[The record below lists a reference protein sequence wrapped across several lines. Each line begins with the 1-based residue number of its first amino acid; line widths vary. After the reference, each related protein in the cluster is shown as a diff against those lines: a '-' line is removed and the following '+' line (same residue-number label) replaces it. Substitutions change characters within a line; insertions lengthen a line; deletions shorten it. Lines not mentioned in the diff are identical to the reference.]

1 MCLNFIVFKTFKS
14 NFKIRWRIIS
24 SLNELTKRVLI
35 MAENSFKNVS
45 TQPKVFFLL
54 PVKTLFLLGGVFSA
68 FFILIAGLVLF
79 GYTNSM
85 DNAIFS
91 LMRSNSSNPIL
102 DQTLQRIVFLGSSQF
117 VLPLSLLVGVF
128 LSLYRK
134 NLALGVWFV
143 LSVILFEALLESLK
157 HLLVHSIQ
165 RFSHSANFPNATAL
179 SLTLF
184 YGLLVLLIP
193 HLITHQ
199 IFQNILSYSL
209 LGLILLIG
217 LVLIVLG
224 VSFSSVLGGVCLGA
238 LGACFSIGI
247 YLSVFQKI

>member
-1 MCLNFIVFKTFKS
+1 
-14 NFKIRWRIIS
+14 
-24 SLNELTKRVLI
+24 

-45 TQPKVFFLL
+45 TQPKAFFLL

-68 FFILIAGLVLF
+68 FFILIVGLVF
-79 GYTNSM
+79 FDYTNSM

-91 LMRSNSSNPIL
+91 LMRSNSSSPIL
-102 DQTLQRIVFLGSSQF
+102 DQTLRRVVFLGSSQF

-128 LSLYRK
+128 LSLYRR

-143 LSVILFEALLESLK
+143 LSVVIFEALLESLK
-157 HLLVHSIQ
+157 HLLAHSIQ
-165 RFSHSANFPNATAL
+165 WLSHSANFPSAIAL

-184 YGLLVLLIP
+184 YGLLVLLLP

-217 LVLIVLG
+217 LALIVLG

>member
-1 MCLNFIVFKTFKS
+1 
-14 NFKIRWRIIS
+14 
-24 SLNELTKRVLI
+24 
-35 MAENSFKNVS
+35 
-45 TQPKVFFLL
+45 
-54 PVKTLFLLGGVFSA
+54 
-68 FFILIAGLVLF
+68 
-79 GYTNSM
+79 M
-85 DNAIFS
+85 DHAIFS

-102 DQTLQRIVFLGSSQF
+102 DQTLRRVVFLGSSQF

-128 LSLYRK
+128 LSLYRR

-157 HLLVHSIQ
+157 HFFAYPVQWL
-165 RFSHSANFPNATAL
+165 SHNANFPNATAL

-184 YGLLVLLIP
+184 YGLLILLIL

-199 IFQNILSYSL
+199 TLKKVLFYSL
-209 LGLILLIG
+209 LGLIFLIG
-217 LVLIVLG
+217 LVLILLG
-224 VSFSSVLGGVCLGA
+224 VSFSSVLGGFCLGA

>member
-1 MCLNFIVFKTFKS
+1 
-14 NFKIRWRIIS
+14 
-24 SLNELTKRVLI
+24 

-45 TQPKVFFLL
+45 TQPKPFFLL

-68 FFILIAGLVLF
+68 FFILIAGLVF
-79 GYTNSM
+79 FDYTNSM

-102 DQTLQRIVFLGSSQF
+102 DQTLRRIVFLGSSQF

-128 LSLYRK
+128 LSLYRR

-157 HLLVHSIQ
+157 HLFTHSIQ
-165 RFSHSANFPNATAL
+165 WLSRSANFPNTTAL

-209 LGLILLIG
+209 LGLIFLIG
-217 LVLIVLG
+217 LALIVLG
-224 VSFSSVLGGVCLGA
+224 VSFSGVLGGFCLGA

>member
-1 MCLNFIVFKTFKS
+1 
-14 NFKIRWRIIS
+14 
-24 SLNELTKRVLI
+24 

-54 PVKTLFLLGGVFSA
+54 PVKTLFLLGGIFSA
-68 FFILIAGLVLF
+68 FFIMIAGLVLF

-91 LMRSNSSNPIL
+91 LMRSNSSSPIL
-102 DQTLQRIVFLGSSQF
+102 DQTLRRVVFLGSSQF

-128 LSLYRK
+128 LSLYRR

-143 LSVILFEALLESLK
+143 LSVVIFEALLESLK
-157 HLLVHSIQ
+157 HLLAHSIQ
-165 RFSHSANFPNATAL
+165 WLSRNANFPNATAL

-199 IFQNILSYSL
+199 KLKNILFYSL
-209 LGLILLIG
+209 FGLILLIG
-217 LVLIVLG
+217 LVLILLG
-224 VSFSSVLGGVCLGA
+224 VSFSSVLGGFCLGA

>member
-1 MCLNFIVFKTFKS
+1 
-14 NFKIRWRIIS
+14 
-24 SLNELTKRVLI
+24 
-35 MAENSFKNVS
+35 MAENSFKNVF
-45 TQPKVFFLL
+45 TQPKIFFLL
-54 PVKTLFLLGGVFSA
+54 QVKTLFLLGGVFSA
-68 FFILIAGLVLF
+68 FFILMVGLVF
-79 GYTNSM
+79 FDYANSM

-128 LSLYRK
+128 LSLYRR

-143 LSVILFEALLESLK
+143 LSVVLFEALLESLK
-157 HLLVHSIQ
+157 HLLAYSIQ
-165 RFSHSANFPNATAL
+165 WLSRNANFPNATAL

-199 IFQNILSYSL
+199 TLKNILFYSL
-209 LGLILLIG
+209 FGLILLIG
-217 LVLIVLG
+217 LALIVLG
-224 VSFSSVLGGVCLGA
+224 VSFSSVLGGFCLGA

>member
-1 MCLNFIVFKTFKS
+1 
-14 NFKIRWRIIS
+14 
-24 SLNELTKRVLI
+24 

-45 TQPKVFFLL
+45 TQPKPFFLL

-68 FFILIAGLVLF
+68 FFILMVGLVF
-79 GYTNSM
+79 FDYTNSI

-102 DQTLQRIVFLGSSQF
+102 DQALQRVVFLGSSQF

-128 LSLYRK
+128 LSLYRR

-143 LSVILFEALLESLK
+143 LSMILFEALLESLK
-157 HLLVHSIQ
+157 HLLAHSIQ
-165 RFSHSANFPNATAL
+165 WLSHSTNFPSAIAL

-199 IFQNILSYSL
+199 TLKNILSYSL
-209 LGLILLIG
+209 FGLILLIG
-217 LVLIVLG
+217 LALIVLG
-224 VSFSSVLGGVCLGA
+224 VSFSSVLGGFCLGA

>member
-1 MCLNFIVFKTFKS
+1 
-14 NFKIRWRIIS
+14 
-24 SLNELTKRVLI
+24 

-45 TQPKVFFLL
+45 TQPKPFFLL

-68 FFILIAGLVLF
+68 FFILIAGLVF
-79 GYTNSM
+79 FDYANSM
-85 DNAIFS
+85 DNAIFN

-102 DQTLQRIVFLGSSQF
+102 DQTLRRVVFLGSSQF

-128 LSLYRK
+128 LSLYRR
-134 NLALGVWFV
+134 NLVLGVWFV
-143 LSVILFEALLESLK
+143 LSVVIFEALLESLK
-157 HLLVHSIQ
+157 HLLAHSVQ
-165 RFSHSANFPNATAL
+165 WLSHSANFPSAIAL

-184 YGLLVLLIP
+184 YGLLVLLLP

-199 IFQNILSYSL
+199 IFQNILSCSL

-217 LVLIVLG
+217 LALIVLG
-224 VSFSSVLGGVCLGA
+224 VSFSSVLGGFCLGA

>member
-1 MCLNFIVFKTFKS
+1 
-14 NFKIRWRIIS
+14 
-24 SLNELTKRVLI
+24 

-45 TQPKVFFLL
+45 THPKAFFLL
-54 PVKTLFLLGGVFSA
+54 PVKALFLLGGVFSA
-68 FFILIAGLVLF
+68 FFIMIAGLVLF
-79 GYTNSM
+79 GYINSM

-91 LMRSNSSNPIL
+91 LMRSNSSSPIL
-102 DQTLQRIVFLGSSQF
+102 DQTLRRVVFLGSSQF

-128 LSLYRK
+128 LSLYRR

-157 HLLVHSIQ
+157 HLFTHSIQ
-165 RFSHSANFPNATAL
+165 WLSHSANFPSAIAL
-179 SLTLF
+179 SLALF

-209 LGLILLIG
+209 LGLILLIS
-217 LVLIVLG
+217 LALIVLG

>member
-1 MCLNFIVFKTFKS
+1 
-14 NFKIRWRIIS
+14 
-24 SLNELTKRVLI
+24 

-45 TQPKVFFLL
+45 TQPKPFFLL

-68 FFILIAGLVLF
+68 FFILIAGLVF
-79 GYTNSM
+79 FDYTNSM

-91 LMRSNSSNPIL
+91 LMRSNSSSPIL

-128 LSLYRK
+128 LSLYRR

-157 HLLVHSIQ
+157 HLFTHSIQ
-165 RFSHSANFPNATAL
+165 WLSHSANFPSAIAL
-179 SLTLF
+179 SLALF

-209 LGLILLIG
+209 LGLILLIS
-217 LVLIVLG
+217 LALIVLG
-224 VSFSSVLGGVCLGA
+224 VSFSSVLGGFCLGA

>member
-1 MCLNFIVFKTFKS
+1 
-14 NFKIRWRIIS
+14 
-24 SLNELTKRVLI
+24 

-45 TQPKVFFLL
+45 TQPKPFFLL
-54 PVKTLFLLGGVFSA
+54 QVKTLFLLGGIFST
-68 FFILIAGLVLF
+68 FFIMIAGLVLF
-79 GYTNSM
+79 GYTDSM
-85 DNAIFS
+85 DNAIFNFA
-91 LMRSNSSNPIL
+91 RSTLFNSSPVLTLIL
-102 DQTLQRIVFLGSSQF
+102 QNIANLGSSQF

-157 HLLVHSIQ
+157 HLFTYPVQWLS
-165 RFSHSANFPNATAL
+165 RNANFPNATAL

-184 YGLLVLLIP
+184 YGLLILLIP

-199 IFQNILSYSL
+199 TLKNILSYSL

>member
-1 MCLNFIVFKTFKS
+1 
-14 NFKIRWRIIS
+14 
-24 SLNELTKRVLI
+24 

-54 PVKTLFLLGGVFSA
+54 QVKTLFLLGGVFSA
-68 FFILIAGLVLF
+68 FFILMVGLVF
-79 GYTNSM
+79 FDYTHSM
-85 DNAIFS
+85 DNTIFS

-128 LSLYRK
+128 LSLYRR

-143 LSVILFEALLESLK
+143 LSVVLFEALLESLK
-157 HLLVHSIQ
+157 HLLAHSIQ
-165 RFSHSANFPNATAL
+165 WLSHSANFPNASAL

-199 IFQNILSYSL
+199 TLKNILFYSL
-209 LGLILLIG
+209 FGLILLIG
-217 LVLIVLG
+217 LALIVLG
-224 VSFSSVLGGVCLGA
+224 VSFSSVLGGFCLGA

>member
-1 MCLNFIVFKTFKS
+1 
-14 NFKIRWRIIS
+14 
-24 SLNELTKRVLI
+24 

-45 TQPKVFFLL
+45 THPKAFFLL
-54 PVKTLFLLGGVFSA
+54 PIKTLFLLGGIFSA
-68 FFILIAGLVLF
+68 FFIMIAGLVLF

-102 DQTLQRIVFLGSSQF
+102 DQTLRRVVFLGSSQF

-128 LSLYRK
+128 LSLYRR

-143 LSVILFEALLESLK
+143 LSVVIFEALLESLK
-157 HLLVHSIQ
+157 HLLVHPVQ
-165 RFSHSANFPNATAL
+165 WLSHSANFPSAIAF
-179 SLTLF
+179 SLALF

-209 LGLILLIG
+209 LGLIFLIG
-217 LVLIVLG
+217 LVLVVLG
-224 VSFSSVLGGVCLGA
+224 VSFSSVLGGVCLGG

>member
-1 MCLNFIVFKTFKS
+1 
-14 NFKIRWRIIS
+14 
-24 SLNELTKRVLI
+24 

-45 TQPKVFFLL
+45 TQPKPFFLL
-54 PVKTLFLLGGVFSA
+54 QVKTLFLLGGVFSA
-68 FFILIAGLVLF
+68 FFILIAGLVF
-79 GYTNSM
+79 FDYTNSM

-102 DQTLQRIVFLGSSQF
+102 DQTLRRVVFLGSSQF

-128 LSLYRK
+128 LSLYRR

-157 HLLVHSIQ
+157 HLLAHSIQ
-165 RFSHSANFPNATAL
+165 WLSHSANFPSAIAL
-179 SLTLF
+179 SLALF

-224 VSFSSVLGGVCLGA
+224 VSFSSVLGGFCLGA

>member
-1 MCLNFIVFKTFKS
+1 
-14 NFKIRWRIIS
+14 
-24 SLNELTKRVLI
+24 

-45 TQPKVFFLL
+45 TQPKPFFLL

-68 FFILIAGLVLF
+68 FFIMIAGLVLF

-91 LMRSNSSNPIL
+91 LMRSNSFNPIL
-102 DQTLQRIVFLGSSQF
+102 DQTLQRVVFLGSSQF

-128 LSLYRK
+128 LSLYRR

-143 LSVILFEALLESLK
+143 LSVVIFEALLESLK
-157 HLLVHSIQ
+157 HLFTHSIQ
-165 RFSHSANFPNATAL
+165 WLSHSANFPSTTAL

-184 YGLLVLLIP
+184 YGLLILLIP

-217 LVLIVLG
+217 LVLVVLG
-224 VSFSSVLGGVCLGA
+224 VSFSSVLGGFCLGA

-247 YLSVFQKI
+247 YLSAFQKI

>member
-1 MCLNFIVFKTFKS
+1 
-14 NFKIRWRIIS
+14 
-24 SLNELTKRVLI
+24 

-54 PVKTLFLLGGVFSA
+54 QIKTLFLLGGVFSA
-68 FFILIAGLVLF
+68 FFILMVGLVFFDYANL
-79 GYTNSM
+79 M

-102 DQTLQRIVFLGSSQF
+102 DQILQRIVFLGSSQF

-128 LSLYRK
+128 LSLYRR

-143 LSVILFEALLESLK
+143 LSVVLFEALLESLK
-157 HLLVHSIQ
+157 HLLAHSIQ
-165 RFSHSANFPNATAL
+165 WLSRNANFPNATAL
-179 SLTLF
+179 SLVLF

-199 IFQNILSYSL
+199 TLKNILFYSL
-209 LGLILLIG
+209 FGLILLIG
-217 LVLIVLG
+217 LALIVLG
-224 VSFSSVLGGVCLGA
+224 VSFSSVLGGFCLGA

>member
-1 MCLNFIVFKTFKS
+1 
-14 NFKIRWRIIS
+14 
-24 SLNELTKRVLI
+24 

-68 FFILIAGLVLF
+68 FFILIAGLVF
-79 GYTNSM
+79 FDYTNSM
-85 DNAIFS
+85 DHAIFS
-91 LMRSNSSNPIL
+91 LMRSNSSSPIL
-102 DQTLQRIVFLGSSQF
+102 DQTLRRVVFLGSSQF

-128 LSLYRK
+128 LSLYRR

-157 HLLVHSIQ
+157 HLLAHSIQ
-165 RFSHSANFPNATAL
+165 WLSHSANFPSAIAL
-179 SLTLF
+179 SLALF

-217 LVLIVLG
+217 LALIVLG
-224 VSFSSVLGGVCLGA
+224 VSFSSVLGGFCLGA
-238 LGACFSIGI
+238 LGACFSMGI

>member
-1 MCLNFIVFKTFKS
+1 
-14 NFKIRWRIIS
+14 
-24 SLNELTKRVLI
+24 

-45 TQPKVFFLL
+45 TQPKAFFLL

-68 FFILIAGLVLF
+68 FFILIVGLVF
-79 GYTNSM
+79 FDCTNSM
-85 DNAIFS
+85 DNAIFNFA
-91 LMRSNSSNPIL
+91 RSTPFNSNPIL
-102 DQTLQRIVFLGSSQF
+102 TLILQSIANLGSSQF

-157 HLLVHSIQ
+157 HLFLHSVQ
-165 RFSHSANFPNATAL
+165 WLSHSANFPNATAL

-184 YGLLVLLIP
+184 YGLLILLIP

-209 LGLILLIG
+209 FGLIFLIG
-217 LVLIVLG
+217 LALIVLG
-224 VSFSSVLGGVCLGA
+224 VSFSSVLGGFCLGG

>member
-1 MCLNFIVFKTFKS
+1 
-14 NFKIRWRIIS
+14 
-24 SLNELTKRVLI
+24 

-45 TQPKVFFLL
+45 TQPKPFFLL
-54 PVKTLFLLGGVFSA
+54 QVKTLFLLGGIFSA
-68 FFILIAGLVLF
+68 FFIMIAGLVLF

-102 DQTLQRIVFLGSSQF
+102 TLILQNTARLGSSQF

-128 LSLYRK
+128 LSLYRR

-143 LSVILFEALLESLK
+143 LSVILFETLLESLK
-157 HLLVHSIQ
+157 HLLAHPVQWLS
-165 RFSHSANFPNATAL
+165 RSTNFPSAIAL

-199 IFQNILSYSL
+199 TLKNVLFYSL
-209 LGLILLIG
+209 FGLIFLIG

-224 VSFSSVLGGVCLGA
+224 VSFSNVLGGFCLGA

>member
-1 MCLNFIVFKTFKS
+1 
-14 NFKIRWRIIS
+14 
-24 SLNELTKRVLI
+24 

-45 TQPKVFFLL
+45 TQPKPFFLL
-54 PVKTLFLLGGVFSA
+54 PAKTLFLLGGVFSA

-102 DQTLQRIVFLGSSQF
+102 DQALQRIVFLGSSQF

-128 LSLYRK
+128 LSLYRR

-157 HLLVHSIQ
+157 HLFAYSIQ

-184 YGLLVLLIP
+184 YGLLILLIP

-199 IFQNILSYSL
+199 TLKNVLFYSL
-209 LGLILLIG
+209 FGLIFLIG

-224 VSFSSVLGGVCLGA
+224 VSFSSVLGGFCLGA

>member
-1 MCLNFIVFKTFKS
+1 
-14 NFKIRWRIIS
+14 
-24 SLNELTKRVLI
+24 

-68 FFILIAGLVLF
+68 FFILIVGLVF
-79 GYTNSM
+79 FDYTNSM
-85 DNAIFS
+85 DHAIFN

-102 DQTLQRIVFLGSSQF
+102 DQTLQRVVFLGSSQF

-128 LSLYRK
+128 LSLYRR

-143 LSVILFEALLESLK
+143 LSVILVEALLESLK
-157 HLLVHSIQ
+157 HLLAHSIQ
-165 RFSHSANFPNATAL
+165 WLSHSTNFPNATAL
-179 SLTLF
+179 SLALF
-184 YGLLVLLIP
+184 YGLLILLIP

-199 IFQNILSYSL
+199 TLKNILFYSL
-209 LGLILLIG
+209 FGLIFLIG

-224 VSFSSVLGGVCLGA
+224 VSFSSVLGGFCLGA

>member
-1 MCLNFIVFKTFKS
+1 
-14 NFKIRWRIIS
+14 
-24 SLNELTKRVLI
+24 
-35 MAENSFKNVS
+35 MAENSLKNVS

-54 PVKTLFLLGGVFSA
+54 QVRTLFLLGGVFSA
-68 FFILIAGLVLF
+68 FFIFMVGLVF
-79 GYTNSM
+79 FDYTHSM
-85 DNAIFS
+85 DNAIFNFA
-91 LMRSNSSNPIL
+91 RSTPFNSSPIL
-102 DQTLQRIVFLGSSQF
+102 TLIFQNIARLGSSQF

-128 LSLYRK
+128 LSLYRR

-157 HLLVHSIQ
+157 HLFAYSTQ
-165 RFSHSANFPNATAL
+165 WFSHSANFPNTTAL
-179 SLTLF
+179 SLVLF

-199 IFQNILSYSL
+199 TLKNILFYSL
-209 LGLILLIG
+209 FGLIFLIG

-224 VSFSSVLGGVCLGA
+224 VSFSSVLGGFCLGA

>member
-1 MCLNFIVFKTFKS
+1 
-14 NFKIRWRIIS
+14 
-24 SLNELTKRVLI
+24 

-45 TQPKVFFLL
+45 TQPKAFFLL
-54 PVKTLFLLGGVFSA
+54 PVKTLFLLGGIFSM
-68 FFILIAGLVLF
+68 FFILIVGLVF
-79 GYTNSM
+79 FDYTNSM
-85 DNAIFS
+85 DNTIFN

-102 DQTLQRIVFLGSSQF
+102 DQTLQRVVFLGSSQF

-128 LSLYRK
+128 LSLYRR

-157 HLLVHSIQ
+157 HLLAHSIQ
-165 RFSHSANFPNATAL
+165 WLSHSANFPSAIAL

-209 LGLILLIG
+209 FGLILLID
-217 LVLIVLG
+217 LALIVLG
-224 VSFSSVLGGVCLGA
+224 VSFSSVLGGFCLGA

>member
-1 MCLNFIVFKTFKS
+1 
-14 NFKIRWRIIS
+14 
-24 SLNELTKRVLI
+24 

-45 TQPKVFFLL
+45 THPKAFFLL

-68 FFILIAGLVLF
+68 FFIMIAGLVLF

-143 LSVILFEALLESLK
+143 LSVVIFEALLESLK
-157 HLLVHSIQ
+157 HLFTHSIQ
-165 RFSHSANFPNATAL
+165 WLSHSANFPSAIAL
-179 SLTLF
+179 SLALF

-193 HLITHQ
+193 HFIAHQ

-217 LVLIVLG
+217 LALIVLG

>member
-1 MCLNFIVFKTFKS
+1 
-14 NFKIRWRIIS
+14 
-24 SLNELTKRVLI
+24 

-45 TQPKVFFLL
+45 TQPKAFFLL

-68 FFILIAGLVLF
+68 FFILIAGLVF
-79 GYTNSM
+79 FDYANSM

-91 LMRSNSSNPIL
+91 LMRSNSSSPIL
-102 DQTLQRIVFLGSSQF
+102 DQTLRRVVFLGSSQF

-128 LSLYRK
+128 LSLYRR

-157 HLLVHSIQ
+157 HFFAYSIQ
-165 RFSHSANFPNATAL
+165 WLSHSANFPNATAL

-184 YGLLVLLIP
+184 YGLLILLIP

-199 IFQNILSYSL
+199 TLKNVLFYSL
-209 LGLILLIG
+209 FGLIFLIW
-217 LVLIVLG
+217 LALILLG
-224 VSFSSVLGGVCLGA
+224 VSFSSVLGGFCLGA

>member
-1 MCLNFIVFKTFKS
+1 
-14 NFKIRWRIIS
+14 
-24 SLNELTKRVLI
+24 

-45 TQPKVFFLL
+45 TQPKPFFLL
-54 PVKTLFLLGGVFSA
+54 PVKTLFLLGGIFSA
-68 FFILIAGLVLF
+68 FFIMIAGLVLF

-91 LMRSNSSNPIL
+91 LMHSNSSNPIL
-102 DQTLQRIVFLGSSQF
+102 DQTLRRVVFLGSSQF

-128 LSLYRK
+128 LSLYRR

-143 LSVILFEALLESLK
+143 LSVVIFEALLESLK
-157 HLLVHSIQ
+157 HLFTHSIQ
-165 RFSHSANFPNATAL
+165 WLSHSANFPSAIAL
-179 SLTLF
+179 SLALF
-184 YGLLVLLIP
+184 YGLLILLIP
-193 HLITHQ
+193 HFITHQ

-217 LVLIVLG
+217 LALIVLG
-224 VSFSSVLGGVCLGA
+224 VSFSSVLGGLCLGA

>member
-1 MCLNFIVFKTFKS
+1 
-14 NFKIRWRIIS
+14 
-24 SLNELTKRVLI
+24 

-45 TQPKVFFLL
+45 TQPKAFFLL
-54 PVKTLFLLGGVFSA
+54 PVKTLFLLGGIFSA
-68 FFILIAGLVLF
+68 FFILIAGLVFFDYANL
-79 GYTNSM
+79 M
-85 DNAIFS
+85 DHAIFN

-102 DQTLQRIVFLGSSQF
+102 DQTLQRVVFLGSSQF

-128 LSLYRK
+128 LSLYRR

-157 HLLVHSIQ
+157 HLLAHSIQ
-165 RFSHSANFPNATAL
+165 WLSHSANFPSAIAL

-209 LGLILLIG
+209 LGLIFLIG
-217 LVLIVLG
+217 LALIVLG

>member
-1 MCLNFIVFKTFKS
+1 
-14 NFKIRWRIIS
+14 
-24 SLNELTKRVLI
+24 

-45 TQPKVFFLL
+45 TQPKPFFLL

-68 FFILIAGLVLF
+68 FFIMIAGLVLF

-85 DNAIFS
+85 DNAIFN

-102 DQTLQRIVFLGSSQF
+102 DQVLQRVVFLGSSQF

-128 LSLYRK
+128 LSLYRR

-157 HLLVHSIQ
+157 HLFTHSIQ
-165 RFSHSANFPNATAL
+165 WLSHSANFPSAIAL
-179 SLTLF
+179 SLMLF

-209 LGLILLIG
+209 LGLIFLIG

-224 VSFSSVLGGVCLGA
+224 VSFSSVLGGFCLGA

>member
-1 MCLNFIVFKTFKS
+1 
-14 NFKIRWRIIS
+14 
-24 SLNELTKRVLI
+24 

-45 TQPKVFFLL
+45 TQPKAFFLL

-68 FFILIAGLVLF
+68 FFILMVGLVF
-79 GYTNSM
+79 FDYANSM

-102 DQTLQRIVFLGSSQF
+102 DQTLRRVVFLGSSQF

-128 LSLYRK
+128 LSLYRR
-134 NLALGVWFV
+134 NLVLGVWFV
-143 LSVILFEALLESLK
+143 LSVVIFEALLESLK
-157 HLLVHSIQ
+157 HLLAHSIQ
-165 RFSHSANFPNATAL
+165 WLSHSANFPSAIAL

-217 LVLIVLG
+217 LALIVLG
-224 VSFSSVLGGVCLGA
+224 VSFSSVLGGFCLGA

>member
-1 MCLNFIVFKTFKS
+1 
-14 NFKIRWRIIS
+14 
-24 SLNELTKRVLI
+24 

-45 TQPKVFFLL
+45 TQPKAFFLL
-54 PVKTLFLLGGVFSA
+54 PVKTLFLLGGVFST
-68 FFILIAGLVLF
+68 FFILIAGLVFF

-85 DNAIFS
+85 DHAIFS

-102 DQTLQRIVFLGSSQF
+102 DQTLQRVVFLGSSQF

-128 LSLYRK
+128 LSLYRR

-157 HLLVHSIQ
+157 HLFTHSIQ
-165 RFSHSANFPNATAL
+165 WLSHSANFPSAIAL

-184 YGLLVLLIP
+184 YGLLVLLLP

-209 LGLILLIG
+209 LGLIFLIG
-217 LVLIVLG
+217 LALIVLG
-224 VSFSSVLGGVCLGA
+224 VSFSSVLGGFCLGA

>member
-1 MCLNFIVFKTFKS
+1 
-14 NFKIRWRIIS
+14 
-24 SLNELTKRVLI
+24 

-45 TQPKVFFLL
+45 TQPKPFFLL
-54 PVKTLFLLGGVFSA
+54 PAKTLFLLGGVFSA
-68 FFILIAGLVLF
+68 FFILIAGLVF
-79 GYTNSM
+79 FDYTNSM
-85 DNAIFS
+85 DHAIFS
-91 LMRSNSSNPIL
+91 LMRSNSSSPIL
-102 DQTLQRIVFLGSSQF
+102 DQTLRRVVFLGSSQF

-128 LSLYRK
+128 LSLYRR

-157 HLLVHSIQ
+157 HLLAHSIQ
-165 RFSHSANFPNATAL
+165 WLSRSANFPNATAL

-184 YGLLVLLIP
+184 YGLLILLIP

-209 LGLILLIG
+209 LGLIFLIG

-224 VSFSSVLGGVCLGA
+224 VSFSSVLGGFCLGA

>member
-1 MCLNFIVFKTFKS
+1 
-14 NFKIRWRIIS
+14 
-24 SLNELTKRVLI
+24 

-45 TQPKVFFLL
+45 TQPKPFFLL
-54 PVKTLFLLGGVFSA
+54 PAKTLFLLGGVFSA
-68 FFILIAGLVLF
+68 FFILIVGLVLF
-79 GYTNSM
+79 DYTNSM

-102 DQTLQRIVFLGSSQF
+102 DQALQRIVFLGSSQF

-128 LSLYRK
+128 LSLYRR

-157 HLLVHSIQ
+157 HLFAHPVQWLS
-165 RFSHSANFPNATAL
+165 RSANFPNATAL

-199 IFQNILSYSL
+199 TLKNVLFYSL
-209 LGLILLIG
+209 FGLIFLIG
-217 LVLIVLG
+217 LVLILLG
-224 VSFSSVLGGVCLGA
+224 ISFSSVLGGFCLGA

>member
-1 MCLNFIVFKTFKS
+1 
-14 NFKIRWRIIS
+14 
-24 SLNELTKRVLI
+24 

-45 TQPKVFFLL
+45 TQPKPFFLL
-54 PVKTLFLLGGVFSA
+54 PVKTLFLLGGIFSA
-68 FFILIAGLVLF
+68 FFIMIAGLVLF

-85 DNAIFS
+85 DHAIFN
-91 LMRSNSSNPIL
+91 LMRSNSSSPIL
-102 DQTLQRIVFLGSSQF
+102 DQMLRRVVFLGSSQF

-128 LSLYRK
+128 LSLYRR

-157 HLLVHSIQ
+157 HLFTHSIQ
-165 RFSHSANFPNATAL
+165 WLSHSANFPSAIAL

-184 YGLLVLLIP
+184 YGLLVLLIS

-209 LGLILLIG
+209 FGLILLIG
-217 LVLIVLG
+217 LALIVLG
-224 VSFSSVLGGVCLGA
+224 VSFSSVLGGLCLGA

>member
-1 MCLNFIVFKTFKS
+1 
-14 NFKIRWRIIS
+14 
-24 SLNELTKRVLI
+24 

-45 TQPKVFFLL
+45 AQSKVFFLL

-68 FFILIAGLVLF
+68 FFILIAGLVF
-79 GYTNSM
+79 FDYANSM
-85 DNAIFS
+85 DHAIFS

-102 DQTLQRIVFLGSSQF
+102 DQTLRRVVFLGSSQF

-128 LSLYRK
+128 LSLYRR

-157 HLLVHSIQ
+157 HLLAHSIQ
-165 RFSHSANFPNATAL
+165 WLSHSANFPSAIAL

-199 IFQNILSYSL
+199 IFQNILSCSL
-209 LGLILLIG
+209 LGLILLID
-217 LVLIVLG
+217 LALIVLG

>member
-1 MCLNFIVFKTFKS
+1 
-14 NFKIRWRIIS
+14 
-24 SLNELTKRVLI
+24 

-45 TQPKVFFLL
+45 THPKAFFLL

-68 FFILIAGLVLF
+68 FFILIAGLVF
-79 GYTNSM
+79 FDYTNSM
-85 DNAIFS
+85 DHAIFN

-102 DQTLQRIVFLGSSQF
+102 DQALQRVVFLGSSQF

-128 LSLYRK
+128 LSLYRR

-157 HLLVHSIQ
+157 HLFAYSIQ
-165 RFSHSANFPNATAL
+165 WLSHSANFPSAIAL

-209 LGLILLIG
+209 LGLIFLIG
-217 LVLIVLG
+217 LALIVLG
-224 VSFSSVLGGVCLGA
+224 VSFSSVLGGFCLGA

>member
-1 MCLNFIVFKTFKS
+1 
-14 NFKIRWRIIS
+14 
-24 SLNELTKRVLI
+24 
-35 MAENSFKNVS
+35 MAENSFKNVTIQS
-45 TQPKVFFLL
+45 KPFFLSQ
-54 PVKTLFLLGGVFSA
+54 VKTLFLLGGVFSA
-68 FFILIAGLVLF
+68 FFILMVGLVF
-79 GYTNSM
+79 FDCTNSM

-128 LSLYRK
+128 LSLYRR

-157 HLLVHSIQ
+157 YLLVHSIQ
-165 RFSHSANFPNATAL
+165 WFSHSANFPNATAL
-179 SLTLF
+179 SLALF

-199 IFQNILSYSL
+199 TLKNILSYSL
-209 LGLILLIG
+209 FGLILLIG
-217 LVLIVLG
+217 LALIVLG
-224 VSFSSVLGGVCLGA
+224 VSFSSVLGGFCLGA